1 MNMIEVVTISS
12 KGQLVIPKNIREEMG
27 LQKQDKFLL
36 VHDRESVIL
45 RRLRSAQ
52 PDKKL
57 LSLLD
62 EVARKFEEAKI
73 TPEQVKREI
82 RKVRAPK

>member
-1 MNMIEVVTISS
+1 MIEVVTISS
-12 KGQLVIPKNIREEMG
+12 KGQLVIPKSIREEMD
-27 LQKQDKFLL
+27 LQEQDKFLL
-36 VHDRESVIL
+36 VHDRENVIL
-45 RRLRSAQ
+45 RKLKREP

-73 TPEQVKREI
+73 TPEQVRREI
-82 RKVRAPK
+82 KKVRAKK

>member
-1 MNMIEVVTISS
+1 MIEVVTISS
-12 KGQLVIPKNIREEMG
+12 KGQLVIPKSIREEMG
-27 LQKQDKFLL
+27 LQEQDKFLV
-36 VHDRESVIL
+36 VHDRENVIL
-45 RRLRSAQ
+45 RRLKSEQ

-82 RKVRAPK
+82 RKAREKK

>member
-1 MNMIEVVTISS
+1 MIEVVTISS
-12 KGQLVIPKNIREEMG
+12 KGQLVIPKSIREEMG
-27 LQKQDKFLL
+27 LQEQDKFLV
-36 VHDRESVIL
+36 VHDRENVIL
-45 RRLRSAQ
+45 RRLKSEQ

-82 RKVRAPK
+82 RIAREKK

>member
-1 MNMIEVVTISS
+1 
-12 KGQLVIPKNIREEMG
+12 
-27 LQKQDKFLL
+27 
-36 VHDRESVIL
+36 VHDRENVIL
-45 RRLRSAQ
+45 RRLKSEQ

-82 RKVRAPK
+82 RKAREKK

>member
-1 MNMIEVVTISS
+1 MIEVVTISS
-12 KGQLVIPKNIREEMG
+12 KGQLVIPKSIREEMG
-27 LQKQDKFLL
+27 LRKQDKFLL

-45 RRLRSAQ
+45 RRLRSTQ

-62 EVARKFEEAKI
+62 EVAKKFEEAKI

-82 RKVRAPK
+82 RKVRAKK

>member
-1 MNMIEVVTISS
+1 MIEVVTISS
-12 KGQLVIPKNIREEMG
+12 KGQLVIPKSIREDMG

-45 RRLRSAQ
+45 RRIRSTQ
-52 PDKKL
+52 TDKKL

-62 EVARKFEEAKI
+62 EVASKFEEAKI
-73 TPEQVKREI
+73 TPTQVKREI
-82 RKVRAPK
+82 RKVRAK

>member
-1 MNMIEVVTISS
+1 MIEVVTISS
-12 KGQLVIPKNIREEMG
+12 KGQLVIPKSIREEMG
-27 LQKQDKFLL
+27 LQEQDKFLV
-36 VHDRESVIL
+36 VHDRENVIL
-45 RRLRSAQ
+45 RRLKSEQ

-62 EVARKFEEAKI
+62 EVAKKFEEAKI

-82 RKVRAPK
+82 RKVRVQK

>member
-1 MNMIEVVTISS
+1 
-12 KGQLVIPKNIREEMG
+12 
-27 LQKQDKFLL
+27 
-36 VHDRESVIL
+36 
-45 RRLRSAQ
+45 
-52 PDKKL
+52 
-57 LSLLD
+57 LLD